1 MNVYIF
7 SATIGLNVILLFSRV
22 FKGDE
27 RPSMMARTQA
37 RSSTLIDPAL
47 FNEGGMPTAVNSNR
61 SQDAQQNLARR
72 GSLLIKPLLNFNSD
86 DKLSPRNLRPQ
97 ETRSVFGVDTLWERE
112 MEKLK
117 EIQAREAEEEEEIRR
132 NEAEAER
139 KKQAKK
145 KKHSKKSKGG
155 LEPQMPHEFVEHTDI
170 APPTLPDIQ
179 RATARRA
186 PDRHDVSDSDE
197 QESPPVVGPL
207 ETSWN
212 VDSSD
217 ESDHGPRRIT
227 GTGPRYPNRPQK
239 VVLHHALDES
249 SEEDLPLA
257 ATVHKAMAR
266 AAFSSKQPNSDD
278 EDKPLSQVLHKA
290 KTRLENQNF
299 PNKSDS
305 EDEQPLA
312 LRASRI
318 PRPTQNADEEDDL
331 PLAFHPEH
339 QRRTQHQ
346 MLAQHQHML
355 IQAQMQNN
363 MFMNAQASMMGGFY
377 GANPML
383 NPMAMMPMQVPLSV
397 PSPPPMVDEVNF
409 GRINRW
415 LSSMEKSDAQY

>member
-1 MNVYIF
+1 
-7 SATIGLNVILLFSRV
+7 
-22 FKGDE
+22 
-27 RPSMMARTQA
+27 MARTQA
-37 RSSTLIDPAL
+37 RSSTLIDPAS
-47 FNEGGMPTAVNSNR
+47 FTEGGMPTAVNSHR
-61 SQDAQQNLARR
+61 SQDPQQNLTRR
-72 GSLLIKPLLNFNSD
+72 GSLSMKPLLNFNSD
-86 DKLSPRNLRPQ
+86 DKLSPRNVRPQ

-117 EIQAREAEEEEEIRR
+117 EIQAREAQEEEEIRK

-145 KKHSKKSKGG
+145 KKHSKKGKGG
-155 LEPQMPHEFVEHTDI
+155 SEPQMPQENVENTDI

-186 PDRHDVSDSDE
+186 PPKPSDRHDVSDSDE
-197 QESPPVVGPL
+197 ESPPVVGPL
-207 ETSWN
+207 ETSWD

-217 ESDHGPRRIT
+217 DSDHGPRRIT

-239 VVLHHALDES
+239 VLHRALDES

-290 KTRLENQNF
+290 KTRLENQNY
-299 PNKSDS
+299 PNESDS

-318 PRPTQNADEEDDL
+318 PRPTQNADDEDDL
-331 PLAFHPEH
+331 PLAFHPQH
-339 QRRTQHQ
+339 QHRTQHQ
-346 MLAQHQHML
+346 MLAQQQQWLM
-355 IQAQMQNN
+355 QAQMQNN

-377 GANPML
+377 GAAPVL

-409 GRINRW
+409 GRVDRW
-415 LSSMEKSDAQY
+415 RRDIVVDGDVR